1 MILKKNSEIMN
12 EVVKLFV
19 ARPILLETSTN
30 SEEIYKE
37 LSILKVFYLKFDK

>member
-1 MILKKNSEIMN
+1 MD

-30 SEEIYKE
+30 SEEI
-37 LSILKVFYLKFDK
+37 